1 MAPQRT
7 AANQPAGQVL
17 PLLASAHRMIC
28 GAVYFLARPVSGMRT
43 YSRYADN
50 NFAKM
55 RSRGHVPVRRLRLI
69 EGEYLTNAFTVVQKI
84 ALTAIVD
91 QADNSNK
98 RPLLGG
104 GPMAKPP
111 CGQLGRIALQVRPKS
126 PRRKID

>member
-1 MAPQRT
+1 MEPPRAART
-7 AANQPAGQVL
+7 PRTRSSGL
-17 PLLASAHRMIC
+17 PYCRKNSA
-28 GAVYFLARPVSGMRT
+28 
-43 YSRYADN
+43 
-50 NFAKM
+50 
-55 RSRGHVPVRRLRLI
+55 RSRSFSLGFRIAALNNNGCYGAYRWTFGMHPIIFWTPRDRAKSSAAT
-69 EGEYLTNAFTVVQKI
+69 TNVQKI